1 MKTNLFVQKFN
12 LNPYQFVLNLMIIK
26 MRSILKYF
34 VISIGLT
41 LIMQNSVMADEATR
55 ALEAM
60 SKQNYQEAIKIWAE
74 LVAEGNIVAEYNLAL
89 AMQKSAAEASQVNG
103 WLKAAARNGLVNAYG
118 RFQPDAVKPGAHTR
132 AILIQSPDDW
142 IREQN
147 PRYYTLQ
154 LASSTNPKLIQ
165 KYYRENKLEGEAGYY
180 RNYRQ
185 GKNWYALVYGSYPSV
200 NEAKQAVNS
209 LPVELRKW
217 SPWVRKFQDSQRIM
231 QQLN

>member
-1 MKTNLFVQKFN
+1 MKTNVFAQKFSFKAFLFIFN
-12 LNPYQFVLNLMIIK
+12 MISVKVHSIIK
-26 MRSILKYF
+26 DIVIGVGLILC
-34 VISIGLT
+34 L
-41 LIMQNSVMADEATR
+41 QNSVMADETSR

-60 SKQNYQEAIKIWAE
+60 AKQNYQEAINIWAG
-74 LVAEGNIVAEYNLAL
+74 LVAEGNTVAEYNLAL
-89 AMQKSAAEASQVNG
+89 AMEKSAADVSQVNG
-103 WLKAAARNGLVNAYG
+103 WLKAAAHEGLVDAYS
-118 RFQPDAVKPGAHTR
+118 RFQPDAVKPGTHTR
-132 AILIQSPDDW
+132 AILVQSPDDW

-185 GKNWYALVYGSYPSV
+185 GKNWYALVYGSYPSI

-217 SPWVRKFQDSQRIM
+217 SPWVRKFQDIQRIM
-231 QQLN
+231 QPLD